1 MKQTRPTTPTLLTFE
16 RMLDLIFGENWR
28 NEVPAKRE
36 QEKKI
41 IKLEKEIAKKLG
53 ITWNAV
59 IFWRNTDRI
68 PTYRALQIGE
78 IYKLRRS
85 DVYKIGDYGE

>member
-1 MKQTRPTTPTLLTFE
+1 MKQTRPSTPTLLTFN
-16 RMLDLIFGENWR
+16 RMLDLIFGKDWR
-28 NEVPAKRE
+28 AEVPARE
-36 QEKKI
+36 DQEKKI

-78 IYKLRRS
+78 IYKLRRA
-85 DVYKIGDYGE
+85 DVYQIEDYGD